1 MLYAFVTLKRLGY
14 FRQVP
19 HFNAFPY
26 PGCALRLRVT
36 FGLSAPSS
44 APRGG
49 LAVTSYFVD
58 PCSRSVCTSPSR
70 GEGVRRSPAKHGP
83 IPVRSG
89 ILHVPSTVEQVE
101 VSRHGARD
109 APCRLRAS

>member
-1 MLYAFVTLKRLGY
+1 MGVKPYYVLET
-14 FRQVP
+14 
-19 HFNAFPY
+19 FNPFPV

-49 LAVTSYFVD
+49 LAVTSYLVD

-89 ILHVPSTVEQVE
+89 IST
-101 VSRHGARD
+101 SRALWSRSRCHAMAHETRPAGYEPPNR
-109 APCRLRAS
+109 CQKQC